1 MERKYLKELGVAEDL
16 IDKIMAE
23 NGKDI
28 EATKTKFADYDDLK
42 TQITTANKTIQDFKD
57 LDIDGIKKSADDYKL
72 KFEQAE
78 TASQTKINEL
88 QFNHAL
94 DGALTG
100 SKAKSAKAVKAFL
113 DMEGLKL
120 NGEEIVGLKEQL
132 EKIKTENSYLFED
145 ETPPPQFTK
154 GSGYNPTA
162 DGDMN
167 AARAV
172 MGLPPQTK

>member
-1 MERKYLKELGVAEDL
+1 MKTEELIALGITEDQAKSIL
-16 IDKIMAE
+16 VI

-28 EATKTKFADYDDLK
+28 EATKAKFADYDDLK

-57 LDIDGIKKSADDYKL
+57 MDIDGIKKSADDYKL

-100 SKAKSAKAVKAFL
+100 SKAKNTKVVKALL
-113 DMEGLKL
+113 DTNGLKL

-132 EKIKTENSYLFED
+132 EKIKTDNGYLFED
-145 ETPPPQFTK
+145 ETPQPHFTK
-154 GSGYNPTA
+154 GAGSPPTI
-162 DGDMN
+162 DDMA
-167 AARAV
+167 AARAA